1 MIIRVDKTRCQGHA
15 MCNAVAPT
23 VYPLDDDGYVAID
36 FAEVDEGDRAAALL
50 GAETCPERAISIE
63 D

>member
-1 MIIRVDKTRCQGHA
+1 
-15 MCNAVAPT
+15 MCNAVAPA
-23 VYPLDDDGYVAID
+23 VYPLDDDGYVAIE
-36 FAEVDEGDRAAALL
+36 FADLDEGDRAAAQL